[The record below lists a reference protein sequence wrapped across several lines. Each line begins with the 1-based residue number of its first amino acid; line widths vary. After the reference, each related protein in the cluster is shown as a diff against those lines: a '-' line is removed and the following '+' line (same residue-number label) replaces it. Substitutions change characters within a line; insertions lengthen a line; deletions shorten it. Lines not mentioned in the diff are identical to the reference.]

1 MSPRK
6 LIVSYFGQKI
16 IDWKSAFIYI
26 RKVRL
31 REVKMRRISQI
42 RKNA

>member
-16 IDWKSAFIYI
+16 IDWISTFIYI

-31 REVKMRRISQI
+31 REVKMRHITQI